1 MSSTKFIFV
10 TGGVISSLG
19 KGLTTA
25 SLGRILK
32 SKGFNVT
39 ALKFDP
45 YINVDAGTMNPY
57 QHGEVFVTED
67 GAETDLDLGHYERF
81 LDVNLSAINNV
92 TTGKIY
98 SSVIKKEREGKYLG
112 STVQIIP
119 HITEEIKESIKLV
132 ARETKADVVLVEI
145 GGTVGDIEG
154 LPFLEAARQFR
165 KDVGRDNV
173 IYLHVTL
180 VPSLFPTGEL
190 KTKPTQ
196 HSVKELRSIGI
207 QPDIILCRARTK
219 LPKSIREK
227 IALFTDVEPEAVI
240 TGVDVEDLYA
250 IPLYFEEEGLG
261 DLVCKLLGLENRNSD
276 LEDWKRMVNRE
287 LNGEVNIT
295 ILGKYVTLPDAY
307 ISVVQALKHATR
319 FYGVKL
325 NIRWVESDKVNAE
338 NVEEVLKG
346 TEGLL
351 VPGGF
356 GARGVEGMIEGIRWA
371 RKNNIP
377 FLGLCLGLQCAV
389 IEFARSIGLKY
400 ANSSEFDE
408 NTPDPVIDLM
418 PNQKN
423 ISEKGGT
430 MRLGAYPCV
439 LDKSSMSYKYYQ
451 QELIYE
457 RHRHR
462 YEVNNKYRELF
473 EKHGLKIAGT
483 SPDGELVEIIEI
495 PSHPFFVA
503 TQFHPEYKSRPL
515 NPHPLFKGFIENVI
529 KEKEK
534 KNG

>member
-1 MSSTKFIFV
+1 MTKYIII

-32 SKGFNVT
+32 SKGFSVT

-81 LDVNLSAINNV
+81 LDVNLSSINNV

-98 SSVIKKEREGKYLG
+98 SNVINKEREGKYLG

-119 HITEEIKESIKLV
+119 HITEEIKLSILRV
-132 ARETKADVVLVEI
+132 AEETKADIVLVEI

-154 LPFLEAARQFR
+154 LPFLEAVRQFR
-165 KDVGRDNV
+165 KNVGRQNL
-173 IYLHVTL
+173 IYIHVTL

-207 QPDIILCRARTK
+207 QPDIILCRAKEK
-219 LPKSIREK
+219 LPKNIREK

-240 TGVDVEDLYA
+240 SGVDVDDIYS
-250 IPLYFEEEGLG
+250 IPLHFEEEGMG
-261 DLVCKLLGLENRNSD
+261 DLVCNLLGLDNRKSD
-276 LEDWKRMVNRE
+276 LEEWKKMINKPLE
-287 LNGEVNIT
+287 GEINVT
-295 ILGKYVTLPDAY
+295 ILGKYTTLPDAY
-307 ISVVQALKHATR
+307 LSVVQALKHSTR
-319 FYGVKL
+319 YFGVKL
-325 NIRWVESDKVNAE
+325 NLKWVESDRVNSN
-338 NVEEVLKG
+338 NVDEILRD

-356 GARGVEGMIEGIRWA
+356 GARGIEGMIEGIRWA

-389 IEFARSIGLKY
+389 IEFARSIGLKD
-400 ANSSEFDE
+400 ANSKEFDE
-408 NTPDPVIDLM
+408 NTLYPVIDLM
-418 PNQKN
+418 PNQREVKA
-423 ISEKGGT
+423 KGGT

-439 LDKSSMSYKYYQ
+439 IDKNSLAYQ
-451 QELIYE
+451 CYQKELVYE

-462 YEVNNKYRELF
+462 YEVNNNFRGIL
-473 EKHGLKIAGT
+473 EKHGLKFSGL
-483 SPDGELVEIIEI
+483 SPDGELIEIIELKD
-495 PSHPFFVA
+495 HPFFIA

-515 NPHPLFKGFIENVI
+515 NPHPLFLGFVKAIL
-529 KEKEK
+529 KEK
-534 KNG
+534 KYG

>member
-1 MSSTKFIFV
+1 MKDTKFIFI

-32 SKGFNVT
+32 SRGFKVT

-81 LDVNLSAINNV
+81 LDVNLTALNNV

-98 SSVIKKEREGKYLG
+98 SRVIKKEREGKYLG

-119 HITEEIKESIKLV
+119 HITEEIKESIKVL
-132 ARETKADVVLVEI
+132 ANETQADVVLVEI

-165 KDVGRDNV
+165 KDVGKDNV

-207 QPDIILCRARTK
+207 QPDIILCRAKNK

-240 TGVDVEDLYA
+240 SGVDVNDIYA

-261 DLVCKLLGLENRNSD
+261 DLVCNILGLEKRESD
-276 LEDWKRMVNRE
+276 LRDWAEMVNKKLE
-287 LNGEVNIT
+287 GEINVT

-307 ISVVQALKHATR
+307 LSVVQALNHAAR

-325 NIRWVESDKVNAE
+325 NIRWIESDKVNSL

-371 RKNNIP
+371 RINKVP

-389 IEFARSIGLKY
+389 IEFARSIGLKD

-408 NTPDPVIDLM
+408 NTKDPVIDLM
-418 PNQKN
+418 PDQKN
-423 ISEKGGT
+423 IQDKGGT

-439 LDKSSMSYKYYQ
+439 INKSSLAYKYYQ
-451 QELIYE
+451 QEIVYE

-462 YEVNNKYRELF
+462 YEFNNKYRELF
-473 EKHGLKIAGT
+473 EKNGLKIVGT
-483 SPDGELVEIIEI
+483 SPDGRLVEMIELAD
-495 PSHPFFVA
+495 HPWFVA

-515 NPHPLFKGFIENVI
+515 NPHPLFKGFVETII
-529 KEKEK
+529 KEKVK
-534 KNG
+534 

>member
-1 MSSTKFIFV
+1 MTKYIVV

-25 SLGRILK
+25 SIGRILK
-32 SKGFNVT
+32 SKGFSVT

-81 LDVNLSAINNV
+81 LDVDLSAINNV

-98 SSVIKKEREGKYLG
+98 SNVIMKEREGKYLG

-119 HITEEIKESIKLV
+119 HITEEIKASIFRV
-132 ARETKADVVLVEI
+132 AEETKADIVLVEI

-154 LPFLEAARQFR
+154 LPFLEAVRQFR
-165 KDVGRDNV
+165 KNVGKQNL
-173 IYLHVTL
+173 IYIHVTL

-207 QPDIILCRARTK
+207 QPDIILCRAKEK

-227 IALFTDVEPEAVI
+227 IALFTDVEPSAVI
-240 TGVDVEDLYA
+240 SGVDVEDIYS
-250 IPLYFEEEGLG
+250 IPLHFEEEGMG
-261 DLVCKLLGLENRNSD
+261 NLVCELLGLDNRESD
-276 LEDWKRMVNRE
+276 LKEWRNMVNKPSE
-287 LNGEVNIT
+287 EEVHIT
-295 ILGKYVTLPDAY
+295 ILGKYTTLPDAY
-307 ISVVQALKHATR
+307 LSVVQALKHSTR
-319 FYGVKL
+319 HLGAKL
-325 NIRWVESDKVNAE
+325 NLRWVESDKVNSD
-338 NVEEVLKG
+338 NVNEILKG

-351 VPGGF
+351 IPGGF
-356 GARGVEGMIEGIRWA
+356 GARGIEGMIEGSRWA

-389 IEFARSIGLKY
+389 IEFARSIGLKG
-400 ANSSEFDE
+400 ANSREFDE
-408 NTPDPVIDLM
+408 HTSYPVIDLM
-418 PNQKN
+418 PNQREIKA
-423 ISEKGGT
+423 KGGT

-439 LDKSSMSYKYYQ
+439 IDENSLAYQ
-451 QELIYE
+451 CYQRKLVYE

-462 YEVNNKYRELF
+462 YEVNNNFRDILENY
-473 EKHGLKIAGT
+473 GLRFSGL
-483 SPDGELVEIIEI
+483 SPDGELIEIIELKD
-495 PSHPFFVA
+495 HPFFIA
-503 TQFHPEYKSRPL
+503 TQFHPEYKSKPL
-515 NPHPLFKGFIENVI
+515 NPHPLFLGFVKAIL
-529 KEKEK
+529 KEK
-534 KNG
+534 KYG

>member
-1 MSSTKFIFV
+1 MSKYIII

-32 SKGFNVT
+32 SKGFSVT

-81 LDVNLSAINNV
+81 LDVDLSAINNV

-98 SSVIKKEREGKYLG
+98 SNVIKKEREGKYLG

-119 HITEEIKESIKLV
+119 HITEEIKASILRV
-132 ARETKADVVLVEI
+132 SQETKADVVLVEI

-154 LPFLEAARQFR
+154 LPFLEAVRQF
-165 KDVGRDNV
+165 KKNVGKENL
-173 IYLHVTL
+173 IYIHVTL

-207 QPDIILCRARTK
+207 QPDIILCRAKTK
-219 LPKSIREK
+219 LPRSIREK
-227 IALFTDVEPEAVI
+227 IALFTDVEPDAVI
-240 TGVDVEDLYA
+240 SGVDVDDIYS
-250 IPLYFEEEGLG
+250 IPLHFEEEGMG
-261 DLVCKLLGLENRNSD
+261 DLVCELLGLDNRQSD
-276 LEDWKRMVNRE
+276 LKDWKEMVNKP
-287 LNGEVNIT
+287 LYGEVNIT
-295 ILGKYVTLPDAY
+295 ILGKYTSLPDAY
-307 ISVVQALKHATR
+307 ISVVQALKHSTK
-319 FYGVKL
+319 YLGVKL
-325 NIRWVESDKVNAE
+325 NIKWIESDKVNSE
-338 NVEEVLKG
+338 NVNDVLKG

-356 GARGVEGMIEGIRWA
+356 GARGIEGMIEGIRWA

-389 IEFARSIGLKY
+389 IEFSRSIGLKD

-408 NTPDPVIDLM
+408 NTPYPVIDLM

-423 ISEKGGT
+423 IEEKGGT
-430 MRLGAYPCV
+430 MRLGAYPCKIKKNS
-439 LDKSSMSYKYYQ
+439 LAYKCYNKD
-451 QELIYE
+451 IVYE

-462 YEVNNKYRELF
+462 YEVNNKFREIL
-473 EKHGLKIAGT
+473 ENNGLVFSGV
-483 SPDGELVEIIEI
+483 SPNEELIEIIELRD
-495 PSHPFFVA
+495 HPFFIA

-515 NPHPLFKGFIENVI
+515 KPHPLFLGFIKAILEM
-529 KEKEK
+529 

>member
-1 MSSTKFIFV
+1 MSKYIII

-32 SKGFNVT
+32 SKGFSVT

-81 LDVNLSAINNV
+81 LDVDLSAINNV

-98 SSVIKKEREGKYLG
+98 SNVIKKEREGKYLG

-119 HITEEIKESIKLV
+119 HITEEIKASILRV
-132 ARETKADVVLVEI
+132 SQETKADVVLVEI

-154 LPFLEAARQFR
+154 LPFLEAVRQF
-165 KDVGRDNV
+165 KKNVGKENL
-173 IYLHVTL
+173 IYIHVTL

-207 QPDIILCRARTK
+207 QPDIILCRAKTK
-219 LPKSIREK
+219 LPRSIREK
-227 IALFTDVEPEAVI
+227 IALFTDVEPDAVI
-240 TGVDVEDLYA
+240 SGVDVDDIYS
-250 IPLYFEEEGLG
+250 IPLHFEEEGMG
-261 DLVCKLLGLENRNSD
+261 DLVCELLGLDNRQSD
-276 LEDWKRMVNRE
+276 LKDWKEMVNKP
-287 LNGEVNIT
+287 LYGEVNIT
-295 ILGKYVTLPDAY
+295 ILGKYTSLPDAY
-307 ISVVQALKHATR
+307 ISVVQALKHSTK
-319 FYGVKL
+319 YLGVKL
-325 NIRWVESDKVNAE
+325 NIKWIESDKVNSE
-338 NVEEVLKG
+338 NVNDVLKG

-356 GARGVEGMIEGIRWA
+356 GARGIEGMIEGIRWV

-389 IEFARSIGLKY
+389 IEFSRSIGLKD

-408 NTPDPVIDLM
+408 NTPYPVIDLM

-423 ISEKGGT
+423 IEEKGGT
-430 MRLGAYPCV
+430 MRLGAYPCKIKKNS
-439 LDKSSMSYKYYQ
+439 LAYKCYNKD
-451 QELIYE
+451 IVYE

-462 YEVNNKYRELF
+462 YEVNNKFREIL
-473 EKHGLKIAGT
+473 ENNGLVFSGV
-483 SPDGELVEIIEI
+483 SPNEELIEIIELRD
-495 PSHPFFVA
+495 HPFFIA

-515 NPHPLFKGFIENVI
+515 KPHPLFLGFIKAVLEM
-529 KEKEK
+529 

>member
-1 MSSTKFIFV
+1 MTKYIII

-32 SKGFNVT
+32 SKGFSVT

-81 LDVNLSAINNV
+81 LDVNLGSINNV

-98 SSVIKKEREGKYLG
+98 SNVINKEREGEYLG

-119 HITEEIKESIKLV
+119 HITEEIKASILKV
-132 ARETKADVVLVEI
+132 AEQTKSDIVLVEI

-154 LPFLEAARQFR
+154 LPFLEAVRQFR
-165 KDVGRDNV
+165 KNVGRQNL
-173 IYLHVTL
+173 IYIHVTL

-207 QPDIILCRARTK
+207 QPDIILCRAKEK
-219 LPKSIREK
+219 LPKGIREK

-240 TGVDVEDLYA
+240 SGVDVDDIYS
-250 IPLYFEEEGLG
+250 IPLHFEEEGMG
-261 DLVCKLLGLENRNSD
+261 DLVCNLLSLDNRESD
-276 LEDWKRMVNRE
+276 LEEWRRMVNKPLE
-287 LNGEVNIT
+287 GEINIT
-295 ILGKYVTLPDAY
+295 ILGKYTTLPDAY
-307 ISVVQALKHATR
+307 LSVVQALKHATR
-319 FYGVKL
+319 YLGVKL
-325 NIRWVESDKVNAE
+325 NLRWVESDKVNSNNIYE
-338 NVEEVLKG
+338 ILSG

-351 VPGGF
+351 IPGGF
-356 GARGVEGMIEGIRWA
+356 GARGIEGMIEGIKWA
-371 RKNNIP
+371 RRNNIP

-389 IEFARSIGLKY
+389 IEFARSIGLKD
-400 ANSSEFDE
+400 ANSREFDE
-408 NTPDPVIDLM
+408 NTSYPVIDLM
-418 PNQKN
+418 PHQRGIKT
-423 ISEKGGT
+423 KGGT

-439 LDKSSMSYKYYQ
+439 IDKNSLAYQ
-451 QELIYE
+451 CYQKELVYE

-462 YEVNNKYRELF
+462 YEVNNNYRNIL
-473 EKHGLKIAGT
+473 EKHGLKFSGL
-483 SPDGELVEIIEI
+483 SPDGELIEIIEFNN
-495 PSHPFFVA
+495 HPFFIA

-515 NPHPLFKGFIENVI
+515 NPHPLFLGFVKAIL
-529 KEKEK
+529 KEK
-534 KNG
+534 KYGQ

>member
-1 MSSTKFIFV
+1 MTKYIII

-32 SKGFNVT
+32 SKGFSVT

-67 GAETDLDLGHYERF
+67 GTETDLDLGHYERF
-81 LDVNLSAINNV
+81 LDVNLSSINNV

-98 SSVIKKEREGKYLG
+98 SNVINKEREGKYLG

-119 HITEEIKESIKLV
+119 HITEEIKASILRV
-132 ARETKADVVLVEI
+132 AEETKVDIVLVEI

-154 LPFLEAARQFR
+154 LPFLEAVRQFR
-165 KDVGRDNV
+165 KDVGRQNL
-173 IYLHVTL
+173 IYIHVTL

-207 QPDIILCRARTK
+207 QPDIILCRAKEK
-219 LPKSIREK
+219 LPKNIREK

-240 TGVDVEDLYA
+240 SGVDVNDIYS
-250 IPLYFEEEGLG
+250 IPLYFEEEGMG
-261 DLVCKLLGLENRNSD
+261 NLVCNLLGLENRESD
-276 LEDWKRMVNRE
+276 LREWREMVNKS
-287 LNGEVNIT
+287 LDGEVNVT
-295 ILGKYVTLPDAY
+295 ILGKYTTLPDAY
-307 ISVVQALKHATR
+307 LSVVQALKHSTR
-319 FYGVKL
+319 YLGVKL
-325 NIRWVESDKVNAE
+325 NLKWIESDNVNSN
-338 NVEEVLKG
+338 NVDEVLKG

-356 GARGVEGMIEGIRWA
+356 GARGIEGMIEGIRWA

-389 IEFARSIGLKY
+389 IEFARSIGLRN
-400 ANSSEFDE
+400 ANSREFDE
-408 NTPDPVIDLM
+408 NTLYPVIDLM
-418 PNQKN
+418 PNQRELKA
-423 ISEKGGT
+423 KGGT

-439 LDKSSMSYKYYQ
+439 IDKNSLAYQ
-451 QELIYE
+451 CYQKELVYE

-462 YEVNNKYRELF
+462 YEVNNRFRSILEN
-473 EKHGLKIAGT
+473 HGLKFSGL
-483 SPDGELVEIIEI
+483 SPNGELIEIIELRD
-495 PSHPFFVA
+495 HPFFVA

-515 NPHPLFKGFIENVI
+515 NPHPLFLGFIKAI
-529 KEKEK
+529 LKEK
-534 KNG
+534 K

>member
-1 MSSTKFIFV
+1 MTKYIV
-10 TGGVISSLG
+10 ITGGVISSLG

-32 SKGFNVT
+32 SKGFSVT

-81 LDVNLSAINNV
+81 LDVNLSSINNV

-98 SSVIKKEREGKYLG
+98 SNVIKKEREGKYLG

-119 HITEEIKESIKLV
+119 HITEEIKSSILHV
-132 ARETKADVVLVEI
+132 AETTKADVVLIEV

-154 LPFLEAARQFR
+154 LPFLEAVRQFR
-165 KDVGRDNV
+165 KNVGKQNL

-207 QPDIILCRARTK
+207 QPDIILCRAKER

-240 TGVDVEDLYA
+240 SGVDVEDIYA
-250 IPLYFEEEGLG
+250 IPLHFEEEGMG
-261 DLVCKLLGLENRNSD
+261 RLVCELLGLENRESD
-276 LEDWKRMVNRE
+276 LKEWREMVE
-287 LNGEVNIT
+287 KPLEGEVKIT
-295 ILGKYVTLPDAY
+295 ILGKYTTLPDAY
-307 ISVVQALKHATR
+307 LSVVQALKHATR
-319 FYGVKL
+319 HLGVKL
-325 NIRWVESDKVNAE
+325 NLKWVESDKVKSD
-338 NVEEVLKG
+338 NVADILKD
-346 TEGLL
+346 TDGLL

-356 GARGVEGMIEGIRWA
+356 GARGIEGMIEGIRWA
-371 RKNNIP
+371 RENNVP

-389 IEFARSIGLKY
+389 IEFARSIGLKG
-400 ANSSEFDE
+400 ANSKEFDE
-408 NTPDPVIDLM
+408 NTQYPVIDLM

-423 ISEKGGT
+423 IEEKGGT
-430 MRLGAYPCV
+430 MRRGAYPCV
-439 LDKSSMSYKYYQ
+439 VKRGTIAYKCYQ
-451 QELIYE
+451 KDLIYE

-462 YEVNNKYRELF
+462 YEVNNSFRDILEN
-473 EKHGLKIAGT
+473 HGMVFSGL
-483 SPDGELVEIIEI
+483 SPDNELVEIIELKD
-495 PSHPFFVA
+495 HPFFVA

-515 NPHPLFKGFIENVI
+515 NPHPLFLGFIEAVL
-529 KEKEK
+529 KEK
-534 KNG
+534 KHG

>member
-1 MSSTKFIFV
+1 MKDTKFIFI

-32 SKGFNVT
+32 SRGFKVT

-81 LDVNLSAINNV
+81 LDVNLTALNNV

-98 SSVIKKEREGKYLG
+98 SRVIKKEREGKYLG

-119 HITEEIKESIKLV
+119 HITEEIKESIKVL
-132 ARETKADVVLVEI
+132 ANETQADVVLVEI

-165 KDVGRDNV
+165 KDVGKDNV

-207 QPDIILCRARTK
+207 QPDIILCRAKNK

-240 TGVDVEDLYA
+240 SGVDVNDIYA

-261 DLVCKLLGLENRNSD
+261 DLVCNILGLEKRESD
-276 LEDWKRMVNRE
+276 LRDWAEMVNKKLE
-287 LNGEVNIT
+287 GEINVT

-307 ISVVQALKHATR
+307 LSVVQALNHAAR

-325 NIRWVESDKVNAE
+325 NIRWIESDKVNSL

-346 TEGLL
+346 TEGVL

-371 RKNNIP
+371 RTNKVP

-389 IEFARSIGLKY
+389 IEFARSIGLKD

-408 NTPDPVIDLM
+408 NTKDPVIDLM
-418 PNQKN
+418 PDQKN
-423 ISEKGGT
+423 IQDKGGT

-439 LDKSSMSYKYYQ
+439 INKSSLAYKYYQ
-451 QELIYE
+451 QEIVYE

-462 YEVNNKYRELF
+462 YEFNNKYRELF
-473 EKHGLKIAGT
+473 EKKGLKIVGT
-483 SPDGELVEIIEI
+483 SPDGRLVEMIELAD
-495 PSHPFFVA
+495 HPWFVA

-515 NPHPLFKGFIENVI
+515 NPHPLFKGFVETII
-529 KEKEK
+529 KEKVK
-534 KNG
+534 